1 MKFRSYDALRVLDAV
16 AKRLSMTEAAHDLS
30 RSKGAV
36 SYQINKLEAELGF
49 VLFDRT
55 DSGLVLTDAGRSLW
69 HVSQGALS
77 QIDREVAHL
86 RGHARNTVTV
96 GALTYFAARWLSPR
110 LTRFFEDHP
119 GISLRIEPISSI
131 EALDRTNVDLAILWG
146 VNEWPNVPCERLLTL
161 PSIPTANASLAK
173 HVVKV
178 GLENAL
184 HSISLLGDSSGDA
197 GWRAWHEVAGLRYEP
212 IHSAL
217 TIPDSNSRVQA
228 VIDGQG
234 LALWDDLVAPEF
246 QDGKLKALTNTHL
259 HTSGY
264 FIIFPEHRMT
274 DSTDDFVSWLR
285 LEACRS

>member
-1 MKFRSYDALRVLDAV
+1 M
-16 AKRLSMTEAAHDLS
+16 
-30 RSKGAV
+30 
-36 SYQINKLEAELGF
+36 
-49 VLFDRT
+49 LFDRT

-69 HVSQGALS
+69 HVSQGALA
-77 QIDREVAHL
+77 QIDREIADL
-86 RGHARNTVTV
+86 RGPVRNTITV

-110 LTRFFEDHP
+110 LTRFFEAHP

-131 EALDRTNVDLAILWG
+131 DTLDRTHVDLAILWG
-146 VNEWPNVPCERLLTL
+146 VDEWPNVPCERLLTL
-161 PSIPTANASLAK
+161 PSMPTANASLAE
-173 HVVKV
+173 HVVEV

-184 HSISLLGDSSGDA
+184 HSVPLLRDSSGDA

-234 LALWDDLVAPEF
+234 LALWDDLVAPEL

-259 HTSGY
+259 LTSGY
-264 FIIFPEHRMT
+264 FMIFPEHRMT
-274 DSTDDFVSWLR
+274 DSTNDFVSWLR
-285 LEACRS
+285 LQASAA